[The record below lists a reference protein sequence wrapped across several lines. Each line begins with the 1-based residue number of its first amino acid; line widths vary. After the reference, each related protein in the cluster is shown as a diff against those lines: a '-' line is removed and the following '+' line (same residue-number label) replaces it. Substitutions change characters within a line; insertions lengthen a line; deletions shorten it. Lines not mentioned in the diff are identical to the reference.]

1 MKNFFKEFETI
12 FDIFPEEKT
21 FTVSDSSSVIIN
33 GSSITINGEPLDIS
47 KSSGNIKIVVEGNI
61 NNLYI
66 TGADLA
72 VKGNVENICSTNG
85 DILLQGSTSLQNV
98 SLVNGDIKHIN
109 S

>member
-12 FDIFPEEKT
+12 FDIFSEET
-21 FTVSDSSSVIIN
+21 FKVPNS
-33 GSSITINGEPLDIS
+33 SSITINGNSLTINGKHINIS
-47 KSSGNIKIVVEGNI
+47 KSSQNIKIIVEGNI
-61 NNLYI
+61 DNLYI

-85 DILLQGSTSLQNV
+85 DILIQDSTSLQNV
-98 SLVNGDIKHIN
+98 SLVNGDIKYIN